1 LDYYRLITLLVGFL
15 IVALASNQIAIVFQ
29 KIKFPL
35 ITGLIIT
42 GIIAGSSML
51 NFIERET
58 LDDLNFLNDI
68 ALAII
73 AFSAGSELYL
83 DDLRS
88 RIKSIKWMVI
98 GQLVITFLMSSALIY
113 YAANFIPFMAK
124 LPNATRFGI
133 SILFG
138 TIFVARSPSSA
149 IAVINE
155 MRANGPFT
163 KTVMGVT
170 VVKDVLVIIL
180 FAVCFSL
187 TKTLI
192 NGDSIG
198 FSFLIILALELLFS
212 FALGYIVGKLI
223 TLPFSF
229 NLHPNIKATF
239 ILVLGYS
246 IYLFADLVK
255 IKSEAWFQHEI
266 ILEPLLIAIIGSFV
280 LTNYSKHR
288 IEFSELLHR
297 ISPIIYI
304 IFFTLTGASLSF
316 QTLVSVFGIALS
328 LFFLRLISIFFG
340 GVFGVFA
347 ANDNKKYALISWMP
361 YLTQAGVALGL
372 ATIISHEFPTW
383 GHEFETVV
391 IAIIVINQ
399 LVGPP
404 LFKWSLNFVKESHL
418 KATPD
423 SDTSRDAVIFGVE
436 NQSIALAHQ
445 LIKNKWEVKLV
456 TSLESLVKKYPDL
469 DIVCVK
475 SLSKP
480 DLSLLKLS
488 QTEAAILMLDDTRNF
503 ELATLIFEEF
513 GTKDIIVRLN
523 ERQNFEKFHSLGAK
537 VIDPST
543 AIVSLLDHF
552 VRSPNAA
559 SLLLGMDEGQ
569 DSLDIEVK
577 NSDIAGLR
585 LRDLRLPSDLIMLSL
600 KRKGQLLITHGYTTL
615 RIGDIVTLVGSHT
628 SLEDIKNKFEN

>member
-1 LDYYRLITLLVGFL
+1 LDYYRLLTLLIGFL

-42 GIIAGSSML
+42 GIIAGQSML
-51 NFIERET
+51 NFIEKET
-58 LDDLNFLNDI
+58 LDDLDFLNDI

-88 RIKSIKWMVI
+88 RMKSIKWMII
-98 GQLVITFLMSSALIY
+98 GQLFITFIMSSALIY
-113 YAANFIPFMAK
+113 YLASYIPFMAE
-124 LPNATRFGI
+124 LPEATKFGI
-133 SILFG
+133 AILFG

-180 FAVCFSL
+180 FAICFSL
-187 TKTLI
+187 TKTLV
-192 NGDSIG
+192 NGDTVG
-198 FSFLIILALELLFS
+198 LFFLIILALELLIS
-212 FALGYIVGKLI
+212 FALGYVFGKLL
-223 TLPFSF
+223 TLPFSLK
-229 NLHPNIKATF
+229 LHPNIKAAFVLIVGYGIYIFTDF
-239 ILVLGYS
+239 IKV
-246 IYLFADLVK
+246 
-255 IKSEAWFQHEI
+255 KSEIWFHHEI

-288 IEFSELLHR
+288 IEFSELLHK

-304 IFFTLTGASLSF
+304 VFFTLTGASLSF
-316 QTLVSVFGIALS
+316 QTLVSVFGIAVS
-328 LFFLRLISIFFG
+328 LFLLRLISIFFG
-340 GVFGVFA
+340 GLFGVVVA
-347 ANDNKKYALISWMP
+347 KDNKKYALISWMP

-372 ATIISHEFPTW
+372 ATIVSHEFPTW

-391 IAIIVINQ
+391 IAIIVLNQ
-399 LVGPP
+399 LIGPP
-404 LFKWSLNFVKESHL
+404 LFKWSLNYVKESHL
-418 KATPD
+418 KAKTD
-423 SDTSRDAVIFGVE
+423 TDTSRDAVIFGVE

-445 LIKNKWEVKLV
+445 LIKNKWQVKLV
-456 TSLESLVKKYPDL
+456 TSIDSLTDKYSDL
-469 DIVCVK
+469 DIISVN

-480 DLSLLKLS
+480 DLSLLNLE
-488 QTEAAILMLDDTRNF
+488 QTEAAILMLDDDRNYD
-503 ELATLIFEEF
+503 LATLIFEEF
-513 GTKDIIVRLN
+513 GTKDIVVRLN
-523 ERQNFEKFHSLGAK
+523 NRINFEKFHALGAK
-537 VIDPST
+537 IIDPST

-577 NSDIAGLR
+577 NRDVAGLR

-615 RIGDIVTLVGSHT
+615 RVGDIVTLVGKHD

>member
-1 LDYYRLITLLVGFL
+1 LEYYKLLTLLIGFL
-15 IVALASNQIAIVFQ
+15 IVALASNQIAILFQ
-29 KIKFPL
+29 KVKFPL

-42 GIIAGSSML
+42 GIVAGSSML
-51 NFIERET
+51 NFIQQET
-58 LDDLNFLNDI
+58 LEDLDFLNDI

-83 DDLRS
+83 NDLRS
-88 RIKSIKWMVI
+88 RISSIKWMVI
-98 GQLVITFLMSSALIY
+98 GQLFITFIMSSVLIY
-113 YAANFIPFMAK
+113 YAANYIPFMVN

-133 SILFG
+133 AILFG

-180 FAVCFSL
+180 FAICFSL
-187 TKTLI
+187 AKTLV
-192 NGDSIG
+192 NGETIG
-198 FSFLIILALELLFS
+198 FFFLFILILELLFS
-212 FALGYIVGKLI
+212 FALGYVIGKLLTI
-223 TLPFSF
+223 PFSLKL
-229 NLHPNIKATF
+229 NSNIKAAFVLVVGYGIYIFTDF
-239 ILVLGYS
+239 IKV
-246 IYLFADLVK
+246 
-255 IKSEAWFQHEI
+255 KSEIWFHHEI

-288 IEFSELLHR
+288 IEFSELLHK

-304 IFFTLTGASLSF
+304 VFFTLTGASLSF
-316 QTLVSVFGIALS
+316 QTLINVFGIAIS
-328 LFFLRLISIFFG
+328 LFLLRLISIFFG
-340 GVFGVFA
+340 GLFGVVA
-347 ANDNKKYALISWMP
+347 AKDNKKYALISWMP

-383 GHEFETVV
+383 GHEFETIV
-391 IAIIVINQ
+391 IAIIVLNQ
-399 LVGPP
+399 LIGPP
-404 LFKWSLNFVKESHL
+404 LFKWSLNYVKESHL
-418 KATPD
+418 KAKGDT
-423 SDTSRDAVIFGVE
+423 DTSRDAVIFGVE
-436 NQSIALAHQ
+436 NQSIALAKQ
-445 LIKNKWEVKLV
+445 LVKNNWQVKLV
-456 TSLESLVKKYPDL
+456 TSVESLVEKYNEF
-469 DIVCVK
+469 DIVLVK

-480 DLSLLKLS
+480 DLNLLKLEL
-488 QTEAAILMLDDTRNF
+488 TEATILMLDDERNY
-503 ELATLIFEEF
+503 ELATLIFEEY

-523 ERQNFEKFHSLGAK
+523 ERKNFEKFHALGAK
-537 VIDPST
+537 IIDPST

-569 DSLDIEVK
+569 DSLDIEIK
-577 NSDIAGLR
+577 NRDIAGLR

-615 RIGDIVTLVGSHT
+615 RIGDMVTLVGSHK
-628 SLEDIKNKFEN
+628 SLEDIKNKFEH

>member
-1 LDYYRLITLLVGFL
+1 LEYYKLLTLLIGFL
-15 IVALASNQIAIVFQ
+15 IVALASNQIAILFQ
-29 KIKFPL
+29 KVKFPL

-42 GIIAGSSML
+42 GIISGSSML
-51 NFIERET
+51 NFIQRET
-58 LDDLNFLNDI
+58 LEDLDFLNDI

-83 DDLRS
+83 NDLRS
-88 RIKSIKWMVI
+88 RISSIKWMVI
-98 GQLVITFLMSSALIY
+98 GQLFITFVMSSVLIY
-113 YAANFIPFMAK
+113 YAANYIPFMAK

-133 SILFG
+133 AILFG

-180 FAVCFSL
+180 FAICFSL
-187 TKTLI
+187 AKTLV
-192 NGDSIG
+192 NGETIG
-198 FSFLIILALELLFS
+198 LFFLVILALELLLS
-212 FALGYIVGKLI
+212 FALGYAVGKLLTI
-223 TLPFSF
+223 PFSLK
-229 NLHPNIKATF
+229 LHANVKATF
-239 ILVLGYS
+239 ILVVGYA
-246 IYLFADLVK
+246 IYLFADFVK
-255 IKSEAWFQHEI
+255 LESEIWFHHEI

-288 IEFSELLHR
+288 IEFSELLHK

-304 IFFTLTGASLSF
+304 VFFTLTGASLSF
-316 QTLVSVFGIALS
+316 QTLISVFGIALS
-328 LFFLRLISIFFG
+328 LFVLRMVSIFFG
-340 GVFGVFA
+340 GLFGVIVA
-347 ANDNKKYALISWMP
+347 KDNKKYALISWMP

-383 GHEFETVV
+383 GHEFETIV
-391 IAIIVINQ
+391 IAIIVLNQ
-399 LVGPP
+399 LIGPP
-404 LFKWSLNFVKESHL
+404 LFKWSLNYVKESHL

-423 SDTSRDAVIFGVE
+423 ADTSRDAVIFGVE
-436 NQSIALAHQ
+436 NQSIALAKQ
-445 LIKNKWEVKLV
+445 LVKNNWQVKLV
-456 TSLESLVKKYPDL
+456 TSVESLVEKYNEF
-469 DIVCVK
+469 DIVLVK

-480 DLSLLKLS
+480 DLNLLKLEL
-488 QTEAAILMLDDTRNF
+488 TEATILMLDDERNY
-503 ELATLIFEEF
+503 ELATLIFEEY

-523 ERQNFEKFHSLGAK
+523 ERKNFEKFHALGAK
-537 VIDPST
+537 IIDPST

-569 DSLDIEVK
+569 DSLDIEIK
-577 NSDIAGLR
+577 NRDIAGLR

-615 RIGDIVTLVGSHT
+615 RIGDMVTLVGSHK
-628 SLEDIKNKFEN
+628 SLEDIKNKFEH